1 MKKVLFA
8 LLAVAAL
15 SSCSNEQTLELN
27 PGDAIEFG
35 NAFVE
40 NSTRAAA
47 DPSLGTT
54 TNPFTSFNVWGTAN
68 GVAIYAGEAVT
79 GTVGTGNE
87 WTCSK
92 KNYWVKD
99 VAYKFAAVA
108 NGTVATLAD
117 GLPATISY
125 TADGVTDLIYAEN
138 FGDDI
143 DDDDVL
149 DGIIGQ
155 PAGSNSPVEFTFS
168 HLLAKAKFTVTTNAS
183 VAGYS
188 YEVTNIKI
196 ANAYE
201 SGTYTVANNTWAGV
215 AGAGNGQTFGDI
227 IVNSTTQTAECAQEK
242 LLIPI
247 TGATVSY
254 TVTLKYNGSAI
265 WSENKS
271 HTAIANLA
279 AANAYNFTI
288 AVNVGEEIKFSVI
301 ENAGWTT
308 NPDITIE

>member
-15 SSCSNEQTLELN
+15 SACTNDETISLN
-27 PGDAIEFG
+27 PGEAIEFG

-54 TNPFTSFNVWGTAN
+54 AKPFTSFDVWGTAN

-79 GTVGTGNE
+79 GTVGAGNE
-87 WTCSK
+87 WTCTK
-92 KNYWVKD
+92 KNYWVEG

-108 NGTVATLAD
+108 NGTVATLAN

-168 HLLAKAKFTVTTNAS
+168 HLLAKAKFTVTTNTS

-196 ANAYE
+196 ANAYA
-201 SGTYTVANNTWAGV
+201 SGTYTVADNKWAGV
-215 AGAGNGQTFGDI
+215 AGAGQAFDAIT
-227 IVNSTTQTAECAQEK
+227 VNSTNKEVECAAEK

-271 HTAIANLA
+271 HTAIADLA

-301 ENAGWTT
+301 ENAGWTPQDDVT
-308 NPDITIE
+308 VQ

>member
-138 FGDDI
+138 FGTDGN
-143 DDDDVL
+143 
-149 DGIIGQ
+149 GIIGK
-155 PAGSNSPVEFTFS
+155 AVGENTPVNCNFA
-168 HLLAKAKFTVTTNAS
+168 HLLSKVKFTVNAA
-183 VAGYS
+183 VKENY
-188 YEVTNIKI
+188 YYKVTGIKI

-215 AGAGNGQTFGDI
+215 AGAGNGQTFSDI
-227 IVNSTTQTAECAQEK
+227 TVNAASVECEQEK

-247 TGATVSY
+247 TGVNVSY
-254 TVTLKYNGSAI
+254 TVALYYTGNNTDGELI
-265 WSENKS
+265 WSKDYTPSLSTQKLE
-271 HTAIANLA
+271 A
-279 AANAYNFTI
+279 AKAYDFNINITI
-288 AVNVGEEIKFSVI
+288 GEEIKFSVI
-301 ENAGWTT
+301 ENAGWTPQDDVT
-308 NPDITIE
+308 VQ

>member
-54 TNPFTSFNVWGTAN
+54 ANPFTSFNVWGTAN
-68 GVAIYAGEAVT
+68 GVAIYAEDPVT
-79 GTVGTGNE
+79 GEVGENKV
-87 WTCSK
+87 WTCTK
-92 KNYWVKD
+92 KNYWVEG

-108 NGTVATLAD
+108 NGTVATLAN

-125 TADGVTDLIYAEN
+125 TANGISDLVYAEN
-138 FGDDI
+138 LGENNN
-143 DDDDVL
+143 
-149 DGIIGQ
+149 GIIGK
-155 PAGSNSPVEFTFS
+155 PVGSNSAVEFTFS
-168 HLLAKAKFTVTTNAS
+168 HLLAKAKFTVTTNTS
-183 VAGYS
+183 VEGYS

-196 ANAYE
+196 ANAYA
-201 SGTYTVANNTWAGV
+201 SGTYTVADNKWAGV
-215 AGAGNGQTFGDI
+215 AGAGQAFDAIT
-227 IVNSTTQTAECAQEK
+227 VNSTNKEVECAAEK

-265 WSENKS
+265 WTKDKS
-271 HTAIANLA
+271 HEAIADLA
-279 AANAYNFTI
+279 AANSYNFTI
-288 AVNVGEEIKFSVI
+288 KVNVGEEITFGV
-301 ENAGWTT
+301 ENNPSWTT
-308 NPDITIE
+308 QPDKEVTIQ